1 MRWGQGKTSILGI
14 TGREKEKEEKEEPM
28 KETGEGRRW
37 QTNMKA
43 TGVETFKEIIS
54 SFHSDFILTKEKSI

>member
-1 MRWGQGKTSILGI
+1 MG
-14 TGREKEKEEKEEPM
+14 TGEEEHFENNWKEREREKEEKEEPM

-37 QTNMKA
+37 QTNVKA

-54 SFHSDFILTKEKSI
+54 SFHSDRTF

>member
-1 MRWGQGKTSILGI
+1 MGTEEEHFENNWKE
-14 TGREKEKEEKEEPM
+14 REREKEEKEEPM

-37 QTNMKA
+37 QTNVKA

-54 SFHSDFILTKEKSI
+54 SFHSDRTF